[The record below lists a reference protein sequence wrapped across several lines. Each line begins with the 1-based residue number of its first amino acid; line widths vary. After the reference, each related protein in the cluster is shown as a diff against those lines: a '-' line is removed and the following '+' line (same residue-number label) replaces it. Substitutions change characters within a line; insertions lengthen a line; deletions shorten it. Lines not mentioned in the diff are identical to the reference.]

1 MNKRL
6 LISLTPLIVT
16 GAFALMPAA
25 SQAACTPPACPHVY
39 VNKGLVEAG
48 VKVQYIEWGNF
59 KLKNGTLGEVDCQSV
74 FAGYSE
80 NPVSPAG
87 GQAIGKVQ
95 AFYPYNCRDIG
106 CKVVNGEVVVIPE
119 KLPWKGELIE
129 PVAKEFRQK
138 TGEKGEG
145 PQSIYFKVEC
155 TGISLPQFFG
165 ENNPLILNNGSTI
178 GSKPGELHIDKT
190 AGELESKQ
198 VGNGF
203 LEGNVKVM
211 GYEEEEQIE
220 AKNP

>member
-1 MNKRL
+1 MKKKL
-6 LISLTPLIVT
+6 LIGLAPLAVI
-16 GAFALMPAA
+16 ASFAVMPAA
-25 SQAACTPPACPHVY
+25 SQAVPHVY
-39 VNKGLVEAG
+39 ENKGLVEEG
-48 VKVQYIEWGNF
+48 VKVPQIAWGTL
-59 KLKNGTLGEVDCQSV
+59 KLKNSTLGEVVCQNV

-80 NPVSPAG
+80 NPVG
-87 GQAIGKVQ
+87 GGHAIGKVQ
-95 AFYPYNCRDIG
+95 AFYPYGCIDKT
-106 CKVVNGEVVVIPE
+106 CKVVNGEIVVIPE